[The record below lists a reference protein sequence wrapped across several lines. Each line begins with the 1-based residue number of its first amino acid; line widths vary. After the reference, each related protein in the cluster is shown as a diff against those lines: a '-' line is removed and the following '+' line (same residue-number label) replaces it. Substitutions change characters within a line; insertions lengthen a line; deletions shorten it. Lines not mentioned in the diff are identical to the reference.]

1 MNKKPTINP
10 NLDITN
16 TSIVLDE
23 NNNPIILIEA
33 MVLRKAS
40 KFLTG
45 TDVDSLI
52 PIPVLCDIKTNKI
65 CLDMLPKEIRND
77 YKDIG
82 FNI

>member
-16 TSIVLDE
+16 TSMVLDE

>member
-1 MNKKPTINP
+1 
-10 NLDITN
+10 
-16 TSIVLDE
+16 
-23 NNNPIILIEA
+23 

>member
-16 TSIVLDE
+16 TSMILDE